1 MAHSYNVDSFRC
13 GCEFCAPV
21 PAADRK
27 FEPAQDPRLWH
38 RPVANGRH
46 PLVLGRCFTRDKQ
59 NAFVNRHLEA
69 PWLSCFSFR
78 AEDYD
83 SDRSDD
89 DENYN
94 PVMSLVDEGDDGE
107 QVLHRVH
114 RGVVLTLRR
123 YLSRERFVGRVDEF
137 GLKVD
142 ADGETYYYYEV
153 EILARLHDDRGH
165 KLEDTWDWDPYLWG
179 PGGYCDRTIVAE
191 STVIKGTYAYKSE
204 FYDYVRVNMMCLRK
218 LVDQKRA
225 APPGYLLIKGEFVK
239 PRRTSR
245 ATTTVD
251 AKIVSGLFDRTTL
264 PDECFKKVVSYMGS
278 LEPRRP
284 WRKAA
289 TRANWKRG
297 DVLT

>member
-1 MAHSYNVDSFRC
+1 M
-13 GCEFCAPV
+13 
-21 PAADRK
+21 
-27 FEPAQDPRLWH
+27 
-38 RPVANGRH
+38 
-46 PLVLGRCFTRDKQ
+46 
-59 NAFVNRHLEA
+59 
-69 PWLSCFSFR
+69 
-78 AEDYD
+78 
-83 SDRSDD
+83 
-89 DENYN
+89 
-94 PVMSLVDEGDDGE
+94 
-107 QVLHRVH
+107 
-114 RGVVLTLRR
+114 
-123 YLSRERFVGRVDEF
+123 
-137 GLKVD
+137 
-142 ADGETYYYYEV
+142 
-153 EILARLHDDRGH
+153 
-165 KLEDTWDWDPYLWG
+165 
-179 PGGYCDRTIVAE
+179 
-191 STVIKGTYAYKSE
+191 VIKGAYAYKSE
-204 FYDYVRVNMMCLRK
+204 FYDHVRVNMMCLRK